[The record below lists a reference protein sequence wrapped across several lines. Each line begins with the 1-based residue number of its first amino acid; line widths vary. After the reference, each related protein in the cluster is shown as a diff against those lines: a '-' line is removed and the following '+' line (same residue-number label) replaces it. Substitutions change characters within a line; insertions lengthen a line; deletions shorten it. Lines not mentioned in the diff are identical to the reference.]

1 MIKGTTKSGFSFQL
15 KEENLDDY
23 ELFEVLAALDA
34 GAVEKMP
41 TAIRMLLGEKQKDRL
56 VAHVKKKN
64 NGRASVQ
71 NMVHEVNE
79 IFDLAKALKN

>member
-15 KEENLDDY
+15 REENLDDY
-23 ELFEVLAALDA
+23 ELFEVLADLDA

-56 VAHVKKKN
+56 VAHVKKRN

-71 NMVHEVNE
+71 TMVHEVNE